1 MQPTNKLRW
10 AKRGPIDGTSFLVLQ
25 QWWEGQIKKYSEGIF
40 GSIQTRIEP
49 GEWRDIEVVEE

>member
-10 AKRGPIDGTSFLVLQ
+10 AKRGPIEGTSFLVLQ
-25 QWWEGQIKKYSEGIF
+25 QWWEGQIKKYSE
-40 GSIQTRIEP
+40 QTRIES